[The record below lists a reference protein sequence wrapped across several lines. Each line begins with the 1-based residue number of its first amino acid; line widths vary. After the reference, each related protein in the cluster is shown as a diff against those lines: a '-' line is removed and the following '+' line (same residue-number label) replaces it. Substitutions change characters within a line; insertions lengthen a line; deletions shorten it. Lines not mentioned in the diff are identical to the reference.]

1 MATFLCIASNGIFQ
15 VSEFHSVVHLL
26 LQQMPAT
33 SQGVR
38 IAISEDE
45 HSSPDENDE
54 FYAELN
60 PSDPQGGNVLKNNRI
75 LSRMLI
81 NDTEV
86 SFRTSRE
93 ERLKK
98 MHRINRSCFKAEM
111 KK

>member
-1 MATFLCIASNGIFQ
+1 MATFLCIASPGIFQ

-81 NDTEV
+81 ND
-86 SFRTSRE
+86 FRTSRE